1 MTVIATAGH
10 VDHGKSSLV
19 LAMCGT
25 DPDRLAEEKR
35 RGMTI
40 ELGFAHCT
48 AADGTVLSFVDVPGH
63 SDFVR
68 TMVSGVSGVDIALLV
83 IDSNEGWMPQTEEHL
98 GILAVLGVSDGVVAL
113 TKCDKVDDDVI
124 AERTADITRRLAGHA
139 VAWRGI
145 VNTSTVTGEGITELM
160 TTLAGLAAGELRST
174 DPLGRPRLFIDR
186 VFTIA
191 GAGTVVTGTLHGAEL
206 RRGAELNVSRTGRT
220 VRIRDVQTHGE
231 TLESARP
238 GSRCAVN
245 VSGASTSDI
254 RRGDALVPADAW
266 QVTPV
271 FDGSFTVLA
280 GATPLVR
287 RRGYSLHVG
296 TNDQLASVR
305 VIGGEMIDPGATD
318 HVRVRF
324 DEPLPLTPGDRFLI
338 RDPGTGT
345 TIGGGII
352 TDVDPRQRIGRAN
365 PDGTITSQIGGR
377 GWMPIATARRLTG
390 QALDEVA
397 DGMWADDATVTATR
411 AYLDAVMAPEPNEM
425 ESDPV
430 AVRVHN
436 SGVTPEP
443 CKERDTV
450 RRLVQRGILFEH
462 DGIAFHRDV
471 LDGLAGMLAAMW
483 TDHPDG
489 FTVSQLRE
497 VLGITRKH
505 AVPLATCLD
514 KRGWTRR
521 SGDVRTPGPRSRADG

>member
-63 SDFVR
+63 GDFVR

-83 IDSNEGWMPQTEEHL
+83 IDANEGWMPQTQEHL
-98 GILAVLGVSDGVVAL
+98 GILGVLGVSHGVVVL
-113 TKCDKVDDDVI
+113 TKCDKVDADIV
-124 AERTADITRRLAGHA
+124 ATRTADINRRLADHEVTWHA
-139 VAWRGI
+139 T
-145 VNTSTVTGEGITELM
+145 VNTSTVTGEGIAEL
-160 TTLAGLAAGELRST
+160 TATLAGLAAGAGRT
-174 DPLGRPRLFIDR
+174 HDALGRPRLFVDR

-191 GAGTVVTGTLHGAEL
+191 GAGTIVTGTLQGAEL
-206 RRGAELNVSRTGRT
+206 KRGAEINVARTGRT
-220 VRIRDVQTHGE
+220 VRVRDVQTHGE

-238 GSRCAVN
+238 GTRCAVN
-245 VSGASTSDI
+245 LSGASASDI
-254 RRGDALVPADAW
+254 RRGDALVTVDAW
-266 QVTPV
+266 QMTPV

-280 GATPLVR
+280 GAAPLVR
-287 RRGYSLHVG
+287 RRGYSLHIG

-305 VIGGEMIDPGATD
+305 VIGGDEIGPGTTG
-318 HVRVRF
+318 HVRIRF
-324 DEPLPLTPGDRFLI
+324 DGPLPLTPGDRFLV

-345 TIGGGII
+345 TIGGGVI
-352 TDVDPRQRIGRAN
+352 TDVDPRERISRAR
-365 PDGTITSQIGGR
+365 PDGSIESQIGGR
-377 GWMPIATARRLTG
+377 GWMPVATARRLTG
-390 QALDEVA
+390 QSLDEVV
-397 DGMWADDATVTATR
+397 DGMWADDATVAATR
-411 AYLDAVMAPEPNEM
+411 EYLDAVRALEPDDM

-430 AVRVHN
+430 AVRVRIG
-436 SGVTPEP
+436 GVTPEP
-443 CKERDTV
+443 CTERDTV
-450 RRLVQRGILFEH
+450 RRLVHRGILFEH

-471 LDGLAGMLAAMW
+471 LDGLAGTLSVMW
-483 TDHPDG
+483 AEHPGG

-497 VLGITRKH
+497 ALGITRKH

-521 SGDVRTPGPRSRADG
+521 SGDVRTPGPRARAGG